1 MSDPIR
7 RLEHDHVPLR
17 QLTDELRA
25 RLDEAL
31 AAPVPAALQRPFAD
45 VLGELREEL
54 LTHFANEE
62 EGLFPVL
69 LGALPTLAPRVDEL
83 QRSHDSLCGL
93 AARLTHLAQPGA
105 HAFAEHLSQ
114 VEALVHRLESEYERH
129 SDAERAVLREADR
142 ALSPTQKEDLARALE
157 GL

>member
-17 QLTDELRA
+17 QLTSELRGH
-25 RLDEAL
+25 LTEAL
-31 AAPVPAALQRPFAD
+31 AAPEPAALHRPFAD

-69 LGALPTLAPRVDEL
+69 LRALPALGERVDEL

-93 AARLTHLAQPGA
+93 AARLTHLVQPGPRS
-105 HAFAEHLSQ
+105 FAEHLPQ
-114 VEALVHRLESEYERH
+114 LDALVQRLEAEYERH
-129 SDAERAVLREADR
+129 SRSEHAVLRQADTE
-142 ALSPTQKEDLARALE
+142 LSPAQKEELSRALE